1 MEYSHCR
8 SRLFKPFLRVAGQR
22 AEFTRSIEHA
32 RALAGETLD
41 RERVLIDLVNQA
53 CGLTPAQSGKT
64 GIRSFLI
71 CSGGS
76 SNR

>member
-8 SRLFKPFLRVAGQR
+8 SRLFKPFLRILGQR
-22 AEFTRSIEHA
+22 AEFTRSIEPA
-32 RALAGETLD
+32 RALAAETLKL
-41 RERVLIDLVNQA
+41 ERALSDLVNQA

-76 SNR
+76 VNR